1 MPRKLGTGLREVQDT
16 GYWPGTIHFSTLY
29 DFEVFLSFEDLK
41 MAAPGL
47 SRLAFIRMLD
57 MKTAHYGRTQQNLK
71 KEKESLEDMKSE
83 LAVDNEVIKQWVTE
97 VQEWAHTD
105 LLETSLR
112 YVVENMTDDE
122 GTSENLVSSHYSDVA
137 ASTRDIITEKK
148 ETEKKRQQQTSE
160 MEALQKSVEALE
172 ANAKQINLTS
182 QLSIITPLDE
192 LQLCLSQIHQ
202 SDSAS
207 EVLGESDFSAGH
219 TEEKDLHREVWIEE
233 LEDMKEEFV
242 ESIDTAEEL
251 NFDEDVCFISS
262 DVKCPL
268 NRDGHSLSCMKANN
282 IFSVQASQAY
292 RFLEINISCPS
303 KE

>member
-1 MPRKLGTGLREVQDT
+1 
-16 GYWPGTIHFSTLY
+16 
-29 DFEVFLSFEDLK
+29 
-41 MAAPGL
+41 
-47 SRLAFIRMLD
+47 
-57 MKTAHYGRTQQNLK
+57 
-71 KEKESLEDMKSE
+71 
-83 LAVDNEVIKQWVTE
+83 
-97 VQEWAHTD
+97 
-105 LLETSLR
+105 
-112 YVVENMTDDE
+112 MTDDE

-192 LQLCLSQIHQ
+192 LQLCLSQIKQ

-303 KE
+303 KDRTATTTAGGKNRDGIREVLRWAAKRASGTTWMRLCEFQDEIKFCNPTI